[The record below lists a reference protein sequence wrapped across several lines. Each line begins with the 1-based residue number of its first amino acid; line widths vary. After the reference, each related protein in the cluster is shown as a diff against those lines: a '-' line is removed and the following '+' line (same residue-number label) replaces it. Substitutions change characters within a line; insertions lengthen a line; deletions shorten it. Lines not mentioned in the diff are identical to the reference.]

1 MHSFPVVAA
10 LRSVRSALPAI
21 FLCGLMVV
29 ISACASTAP
38 PPSNPGLCKQGID
51 VPLNYGG
58 REYICLYNLERLLD
72 AKQEW
77 ARDNNAGRGALVPS
91 PQSLANKY
99 FRNYKY
105 GRRSPCDDERQKYDA
120 YQPICPSGGQYIIG
134 TVGERPKCSQHGDL
148 LRDFD
153 QHIRVPHT
161 H

>member
-1 MHSFPVVAA
+1 MRYLPVGTA
-10 LRSVRSALPAI
+10 LRSLRCVIPAVV
-21 FLCGLMVV
+21 LCAFVV
-29 ISACASTAP
+29 AISACASTAP
-38 PPSNPGLCKQGID
+38 PPSAPSLCHQGID
-51 VPLNYGG
+51 VPLNYAG
-58 REYICLYNLERLLD
+58 RENICLYNLERLLD

-105 GRRSPCDDERQKYDA
+105 GRRSPCDDDRQKHDA

-148 LRDFD
+148 LRDYD
-153 QHIRVPHT
+153 MHVRVPHT